1 MQLCNSFAILYFVIC
16 HFFYFKVLAN
26 LVSGSGFEDVAYQS
40 RLSTSGSLQGVL
52 AGSHYNRAW
61 SVHRHMAEALER
73 LLLKRFLLELEPAIP
88 VNMMEYSLEPKE
100 ALDQQLVDEVHSF
113 SEQYGAYREKAR
125 TGSIGKTAQF
135 WLLYMDLM
143 KVQILIQN
151 AVQTNNFNALL
162 LWMAVIS
169 SDVFCN
175 E

>member
-1 MQLCNSFAILYFVIC
+1 
-16 HFFYFKVLAN
+16 
-26 LVSGSGFEDVAYQS
+26 
-40 RLSTSGSLQGVL
+40 
-52 AGSHYNRAW
+52 
-61 SVHRHMAEALER
+61 MAEAQER
-73 LLLKRFLLELEPAIP
+73 LLLKHFLLELEPAIP

-113 SEQYGAYREKAR
+113 SEQYEAYREKAR
-125 TGSIGKTAQF
+125 TGSIGKTVQF